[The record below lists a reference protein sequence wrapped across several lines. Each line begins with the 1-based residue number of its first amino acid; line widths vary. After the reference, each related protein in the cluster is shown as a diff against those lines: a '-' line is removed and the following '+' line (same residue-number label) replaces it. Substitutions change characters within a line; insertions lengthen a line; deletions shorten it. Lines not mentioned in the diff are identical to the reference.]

1 MIPRLPRLR
10 PLPRLRDFYRNP
22 LLRLRMALLLGA
34 FILTGGTAGYMGIE
48 RLGFLDALFM
58 TVITLGSVG
67 YGEVKPLDAPGE
79 VFTIALILFG
89 LGTAAWLFTTII
101 ETFVSEQTLLL
112 LSKKRMTRQVNALKN
127 HYIVCGYG
135 RIGQQ
140 IAQGYTQNKV
150 PYVVIEQEAARLEM
164 LREADI
170 SHVEGDAAD
179 DDVLKQAGIDRAA
192 ALIAVTPTDAVNTF
206 IVLSARGLRPDLYI
220 VARADTLQNEAKLLR
235 AGASKVVSP
244 HILGGRW
251 MAITAINPAVTD
263 FITAMT
269 ETDQTKFLLREVTV
283 TQSAACVGMTF
294 GMAQLKEKTGAL
306 VVALRAGGEGG
317 VFLPNPPDDRRLAP
331 GDILI
336 AIGSP
341 SQLLSLAGLLDPTP
355 QASFLPRGLRAAG

>member
-1 MIPRLPRLR
+1 MTPWVQSLKFR
-10 PLPRLRDFYRNP
+10 PRLRDFYRNP
-22 LLRLRMALLLGA
+22 LLRLRLALLLGA
-34 FILTGGTAGYMGIE
+34 FILSGGTAGYMGIE
-48 RLGFLDALFM
+48 HYTFLEALFM

-67 YGEVKPLDAPGE
+67 YGEVKPLDTAGT
-79 VFTIALILFG
+79 VFTIVLILFG

-101 ETFVSEQTLLL
+101 ETFVSEQTLLI
-112 LSKKRMTRQVNALKN
+112 LSRKRMTRTVNALKN

-140 IAQGYTQNKV
+140 IALGYTNDKV
-150 PYVVIEQEAARLEM
+150 PYVVVEQEPSRVEM
-164 LREADI
+164 LREADVP
-170 SHVEGDAAD
+170 HVEGDAAD
-179 DDVLKQAGIDRAA
+179 DEVLKQAGVDRAA

-269 ETDQTKFLLREVTV
+269 ETDQSKFLLREATV
-283 TQSAACVGMTF
+283 TAEAACAGLTF
-294 GMAQLKEKTGAL
+294 GAAQLKQKTGAL
-306 VVALRAGGEGG
+306 IVALRAGGEGG
-317 VFLPNPPDDRRLAP
+317 VFIPNPPDDRTLTP

-341 SQLLSLAGLLDPTP
+341 AQLSSLADLL
-355 QASFLPRGLRAAG
+355 G

>member
-1 MIPRLPRLR
+1 MIPWLQALKFR
-10 PLPRLRDFYRNP
+10 PRLRDFYRNP
-22 LLRLRMALLLGA
+22 LLRLRLALLLGA
-34 FILTGGTAGYMGIE
+34 FILTGGTAGYMEIE
-48 RLGFLDALFM
+48 HYTFLEALFM

-67 YGEVKPLDAPGE
+67 YGEVKPLDTAGT

-112 LSKKRMTRQVNALKN
+112 LFRKRMDRTVSALKN

-140 IAQGYTQNKV
+140 IALGYTNDKV
-150 PYVVIEQEAARLEM
+150 PYVVVEQEPSRVEM
-164 LREADI
+164 LREADVP
-170 SHVEGDAAD
+170 HVEGDAAD
-179 DDVLKQAGIDRAA
+179 DEVLKQAGIGRAA

-251 MAITAINPAVTD
+251 MAITAVNPAVTD

-269 ETDQTKFLLREVTV
+269 ETDQSKFLLREATV
-283 TQSAACVGMTF
+283 TADAACAGMTF
-294 GMAQLKEKTGAL
+294 GAAQLKQKTGAL
-306 VVALRAGGEGG
+306 IVALRAGGEGG
-317 VFLPNPPDDRRLAP
+317 IFVPNPPDDRTLTP

-341 SQLLSLAGLLDPTP
+341 AQLSSLAGLLAP
-355 QASFLPRGLRAAG
+355 A